1 MYNVQNDVFCRQV
14 SKTSTFTKK
23 QSFTGQWTT
32 YSQECWTDE
41 LPGDPPVESRSVTQ
55 HGEDVITEVVE
66 TIHPGH
72 RHCLEEDRGQQ

>member
-1 MYNVQNDVFCRQV
+1 MFRLMYFIGKCPKLPLSQ
-14 SKTSTFTKK
+14 KK

-41 LPGDPPVESRSVTQ
+41 LPGDPPVESGSVTQ